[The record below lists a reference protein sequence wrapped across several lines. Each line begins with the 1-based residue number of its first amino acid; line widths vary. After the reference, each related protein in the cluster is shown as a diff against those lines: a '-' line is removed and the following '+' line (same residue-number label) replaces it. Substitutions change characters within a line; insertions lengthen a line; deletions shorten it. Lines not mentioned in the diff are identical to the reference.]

1 LLLLALNPP
10 LCSWVLDLLLTTA
23 GSDPLQSNRWHH
35 AASSLRG
42 RVQSPVI
49 VFVTNPKEMVVD
61 FRTRGLSSSEE
72 KLRRQTFAL
81 VCHRRLQFDK
91 TGNESQQCNI
101 EVTIACKRPSYHPS
115 SWAFLLGS

>member
-1 LLLLALNPP
+1 MNQHLQHKPSAWRHQSAAGSDRSNEELMLLLLALNPP

-49 VFVTNPKEMVVD
+49 V
-61 FRTRGLSSSEE
+61 L
-72 KLRRQTFAL
+72 
-81 VCHRRLQFDK
+81 
-91 TGNESQQCNI
+91 
-101 EVTIACKRPSYHPS
+101 
-115 SWAFLLGS
+115 